1 MQGKLVFSQFPSTR
15 LFLNRFNMLAY
26 PGVPLSNPSIQT
38 PPFQRGKMEGT
49 AEEVERPFPLNSLL
63 TQGEIR
69 FALACNRYWLGLAFG
84 SLVPCCDGVA
94 SVRNVFDLV
103 RPGLVCGR
111 EIGRR

>member
-26 PGVPLSNPSIQT
+26 PSVPLSNPSIQT

-49 AEEVERPFPLNSLL
+49 AEEVGRPFPIDSLL

-69 FALACNRYWLGLAFG
+69 FGVACDRHRLRLALGA
-84 SLVPCCDGVA
+84 LVPCCHGVTA
-94 SVRNVFDLV
+94 VGNVFNLV
-103 RPGLVCGR
+103 FAGLVGGR
-111 EIGRR
+111 EIGCG